1 MKKLAT
7 FLNAWNMLI
16 SSVDPEVAAA
26 AAATDSCT
34 NFPAVVAVV
43 PLVRLAIVGS
53 AITLPPE
60 SIASPYELTL
70 SKRRGK
76 TMRRSAG
83 EGRNEVML
91 VNAPAVAAM
100 PAWGDEV
107 QLPVTRDRGS
117 SGASDSPIDLSA
129 SFLPRQVHQTQGS
142 SVGHVC

>member
-1 MKKLAT
+1 
-7 FLNAWNMLI
+7 MLI
-16 SSVDPEVAAA
+16 SSVDPAEAAA
-26 AAATDSCT
+26 AAAADSCT
-34 NFPAVVAVV
+34 NFPAAVAVV
-43 PLVRLAIVGS
+43 PLVRLAMVGS

-100 PAWGDEV
+100 PSVGRRG
-107 QLPVTRDRGS
+107 PVTS
-117 SGASDSPIDLSA
+117 YQ
-129 SFLPRQVHQTQGS
+129 RQGQFGG
-142 SVGHVC
+142 VG